1 MIQLGTYSRPMT
13 WILILAV
20 WTMAIAGTTAAENTR
35 KSSESRFAASAR
47 AWTPGEESPD
57 EPDFN
62 VDTPYC
68 RSIWD
73 SPGCTTA
80 ATLPQVVM
88 GPLGQNISRTE
99 IVVTNAGPVG
109 RACDLALLFHRGASE
124 APEALFNGRAADG
137 NFIRTNL
144 PAGGARIFTLT
155 PADPAELVVG
165 AVSVFTRAPCSSDSV
180 DVQGRYLLEHE
191 ATGEIDEI
199 FSVAAQRP
207 EEWLS
212 GGDCRVLTGVFG
224 PGRDVGFAV
233 VAGEPGQAAPPGT
246 ELRYR
251 SFDLDGNLIGE
262 PGGLPVSGEHQP
274 KFPWDFSEPAII
286 EMCLQVPEGQSDFR
300 ASVIAVGITE
310 TANRIQWSDENL
322 VDSLK
327 PYDRIESA
335 LVYDHD
341 PETRLGDAIFG
352 DVIVDFEN
360 DDPGRNSHGGPVC
373 MQYADGRIVA
383 FHSNASDHNLDG
395 WSEYAVSDDGARSWQ
410 RYNKFPYS
418 YDQYLRDPEH
428 PVWVEEGLVT
438 EQGTAVLFLTHFL
451 LDNSRTGSGIM
462 ISRDHGSSWTE
473 YAPIDGDFT
482 GYPCA
487 VAVDGPTNYVLFDSN
502 AGHHVLYVSTDDGQT
517 WTRRSTLALDRDKWY
532 GAMCIMEDGRLLAG
546 AYTHRDEYHFYYT
559 ISGDQGETWSPQGR
573 AYVDQKIRD
582 PELAY
587 LGGKYYLHG
596 RSGSVGEGR
605 GRFVLYQSDD
615 GINWSDG
622 IIVSSDA
629 RHLDGYS
636 HNCLVDRQT
645 GAPKELMVQY
655 SIIYDGRDTNTYGFF
670 IQADPAP

>member
-1 MIQLGTYSRPMT
+1 MT
-13 WILILAV
+13 RVLILAA
-20 WTMAIAGTTAAENTR
+20 WTMVNMGASAAEAPGTA
-35 KSSESRFAASAR
+35 SSAPSLAESIQ
-47 AWTPGEESPD
+47 AWQGSNSIPAG
-57 EPDFN
+57 PDFN

-73 SPGCTTA
+73 TPGCTTA

-88 GPLGQNISRTE
+88 GPLGENISRTE

-109 RACDLALLFHRGASE
+109 RACDLALLFHRGSSQ
-124 APEALFNGRAADG
+124 APEALFNGRAAEG

-155 PADPAELVVG
+155 PADPAELAVG
-165 AVSVFTRAPCSSDSV
+165 AVSVFTRAPCSADSL

-199 FSVAAQRP
+199 FSVAGQRP

-224 PGRDVGFAV
+224 PGRDVGLAV
-233 VAGEPGQAAPPGT
+233 VSGEPGQAAPPGT

-262 PGGLPVSGEHQP
+262 PGGLPVSGGHEPQ
-274 KFPWDFSEPAII
+274 FPWDFSEPTII
-286 EMCLQVPEGQSDFR
+286 EMCLRVPEGQSEFQ

-310 TANRIQWSDENL
+310 SDNRIQWSDENL

-327 PYDRIESA
+327 PYDRIENA
-335 LVYDHD
+335 LVYDSD
-341 PETRLGDAIFG
+341 PETRLGDEIFG

-395 WSEYAVSDDGARSWQ
+395 WSEYAYSDDGATSWQ

-418 YDQYLRDPEH
+418 YDQFLRDPQH

-438 EQGTAVLFLTHFL
+438 EQGTAVLFLTHF
-451 LDNSRTGSGIM
+451 DRNNNDVRSGSGIM

-473 YAPIDGDFT
+473 YAPIDGDFV

-502 AGHHVLYVSTDDGQT
+502 SGHHVIYVSTDDGQT
-517 WTRRSTLALDRDKWY
+517 WTRRSTLALDPDKWY
-532 GAMCIMEDGRLLAG
+532 GALCIMEDGRLLAG
-546 AYTHRDEYHFYYT
+546 AYTHLDEDHFYFT
-559 ISGDQGETWSPQGR
+559 ISGDQGETWSPQER

-596 RSGSVGEGR
+596 RSGSLGEGR

-615 GINWSDG
+615 GINWSAG
-622 IIVSSDA
+622 IVVSSDA

-655 SIIYDGRDTNTYGFF
+655 SIIYDGLDTNTYAFF
-670 IQADPAP
+670 IRADPAP